1 MNWER
6 ILMESIT
13 VALISVAAAL
23 LLNVWTD
30 FKGWKKIEKL
40 IGNLNGTTL
49 GRQHEDIEKTVV
61 NEARTIKTGS
71 DKIENMVGN
80 IAAILNKQEGRYESL
95 NLDQK
100 EIRNHVLK
108 LVNNWE
114 ELIKENQ
121 ELKQAVRELKKEN
134 DKLKERIKELEYEE
148 GRER

>member
-1 MNWER
+1 MDWER
-6 ILMESIT
+6 FLMESIT

-23 LLNVWTD
+23 ILNVWTD

-49 GRQHEDIEKTVV
+49 GRQHEDIEKTVIK
-61 NEARTIKTGS
+61 EAGAIKIGS
-71 DKIENMVGN
+71 GKIENMVSN
-80 IAAILNKQEGRYESL
+80 ITSILSKQEGRYESL

-100 EIRNHVLK
+100 QVRDNVLK

-114 ELIKENQ
+114 ELVKENHK
-121 ELKQAVRELKKEN
+121 LKQAVRELKKEN

-148 GRER
+148 ERYR